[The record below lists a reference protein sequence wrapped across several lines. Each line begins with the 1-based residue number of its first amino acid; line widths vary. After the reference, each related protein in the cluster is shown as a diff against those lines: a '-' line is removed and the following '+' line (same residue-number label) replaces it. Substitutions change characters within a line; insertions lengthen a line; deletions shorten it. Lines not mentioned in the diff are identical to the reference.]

1 MTHATDPRR
10 VTLYTWI
17 ISVGGFLFG
26 YDTGIINGALPFL
39 QQDFTLSPAAEGVA
53 TSALTL
59 GAAFG
64 AFLAGQLI
72 DQFGRR
78 RVLFVLALV

>member
-39 QQDFTLSPAAEGVA
+39 TRSSCPSSSRTSPCR
-53 TSALTL
+53 L
-59 GAAFG
+59 
-64 AFLAGQLI
+64 
-72 DQFGRR
+72 RR
-78 RVLFVLALV
+78 RGWRRPR

>member
-39 QQDFTLSPAAEGVA
+39 QQDFTLSPAAEGGDVRA
-53 TSALTL
+53 DPGCRLWCVPCR
-59 GAAFG
+59 AA
-64 AFLAGQLI
+64 
-72 DQFGRR
+72 D
-78 RVLFVLALV
+78 